1 MILLAQLLSL
11 QDPRAPHTL
20 LTRLLISGVVVF
32 ANLVYAGF
40 FGVLGAVA
48 FYLVGVE
55 LLGAALIWMYLPLGL
70 ALLAGALL
78 SLRSLRDYWQ
88 HYGHGGA

>member
-1 MILLAQLLSL
+1 MRLLSQLLSL
-11 QDPRAPHTL
+11 QNPSVPHTL
-20 LTRLLISGVVVF
+20 LTRVLISGVIVF
-32 ANLVYAGF
+32 ADLVYAGF

-55 LLGAALIWMYLPLGL
+55 LLGAALVWMYLPLAL

-78 SLRSLRDYWQ
+78 SFGSLRDYWQ
-88 HYGHGGA
+88 NYGHGGA